1 MPVVPTLKQKYAV
14 SVDAKTLLVT
24 DLTGAYNVTT
34 NPTGWGAPNWAKAQ
48 AALWVVVKR
57 KASVAD
63 EYFAPITNAITFNP
77 SALNDDITA
86 LNFTFANDGVLE
98 ITLGALRASLDG
110 INYINLDAIVNN
122 DYFYWASGGNTVWQ
136 KIAGVNTAVASI
148 HTLASVIAASVPQ
161 VLATDILEPRL
172 AVVKQGLYKK
182 YRLARDVEEDDAEPL
197 FQEGLKL
204 SEDIKGSIYAFYS
217 GLTIEAQSQ
226 VETMLERY
234 EIASQ

>member
-1 MPVVPTLKQKYAV
+1 MPAPTLKQKYAV
-14 SVDAKTLLVT
+14 SVDAKTLLIT

-34 NPTGWGAPNWAKAQ
+34 NPLGWGTPNWIKAQ
-48 AALWVVVKR
+48 TALWVVVKR
-57 KASVAD
+57 KASIAD

-77 SALNDDITA
+77 SALNDEATA

-98 ITLGALRASLDG
+98 ITMGALQASLDG
-110 INYINLDAIVNN
+110 INYINATPIVNN

-136 KIAGVNTAVASI
+136 RLVGVNVAVTNI
-148 HTLASVIAASVPQ
+148 RTLADVIAVSVPK

-172 AVVKQGLYKK
+172 AIVKQGLYKK
-182 YRLARDVEEDDAEPL
+182 YRLARDIEENDAEPL

-217 GLTIEAQSQ
+217 SLTVEAQSQ
-226 VETMLERY
+226 VETMLDRY
-234 EIASQ
+234 KITSQ